1 MGLPRR
7 VEAEMLAGEPVARL
21 LASDGGKNLVNRAAQ
36 LAAALLPER
45 VRSAG
50 TGNLDEAVES
60 FPLLHIARH

>member
-1 MGLPRR
+1 MKAKVR
-7 VEAEMLAGEPVARL
+7 AGIPLGGL
-21 LASDGGKNLVNRAAQ
+21 LAADGGKNLVNRAAQ